1 MARIPN
7 ELIDQI
13 RDSVNIV
20 DVISQ
25 DVQLKKQGKNLMGHC
40 PFHRDDTPSFA
51 VNEQKQFFY
60 CFSCHRSGNVF
71 GFLQQL
77 HNLSFP
83 EAVERVAEMSNISV
97 PQQYVNQGRPEVDNS
112 PKGQLV
118 KLHDQTAKLYHHI
131 LVNTEAGRKA
141 MHYLTQRG
149 MSREMIDQFMLGY
162 APDIVGNEE
171 VLLEY
176 AQKQGLD
183 YQLLRKS
190 GLFTEDHQGELHD
203 RFHGRVM
210 YPIKNENGHVIA
222 FSGRIL
228 APKATGNDPKY
239 MNSPETPI
247 FNKRRTLFNLDL
259 AKQAARRAGSLTLFE
274 GFMDVISAYS
284 AGVQNG
290 IASMGTN
297 LTEEQIATIQRVTD
311 QVNICYDGDD
321 PGQNAINRAVQ
332 MFEENAPQLTVKI
345 VQLPAGIDPDE
356 YVQKYGGIKFA
367 DYLSHSQENAV
378 EFHLRYLQ
386 RGLNL
391 QNQDELMGYLN
402 AALRVVA
409 GVEEPVARDLYL
421 QKLATK
427 FSLDK
432 ESLTKQLAEVK
443 PQPHPVRRQ
452 RSAGQQQINNQ
463 SHWSRQVAPTSV
475 DRSVTQTTPLLSKLE
490 SAEQRLLKYFIE
502 DEGVRKMIHGLT
514 NFTFADDDYQGLFLA
529 IQKYFVDHDQFS
541 AAAMLDL
548 LDDTKQQ
555 RILTQVEERA
565 LDENIN
571 DDAVNDCI
579 RVIMNEA
586 PLEQQINAKRAALNE
601 AAMMND
607 QELVTKLA
615 AELVTLY
622 QRQQQMK
629 TEEMN

>member
-20 DVISQ
+20 DVISL

-83 EAVERVAEMSNISV
+83 DAVRQVAEMSNITL
-97 PQQYVNQGRPEVDNS
+97 PTQYVSENHQSIDNS
-112 PKGQLV
+112 PKGQLT
-118 KLHDQTAKLYHHI
+118 KLHDQAAKLYHHL
-131 LVNTEAGRKA
+131 LVNTEAGEKA
-141 MHYLTQRG
+141 LHYLTKRG
-149 MSREMIDQFMLGY
+149 VSRELIDQFDLGY
-162 APDIVGNEE
+162 AVEQSDEE

-176 AQKQGLD
+176 AQKQQID
-183 YQLLRKS
+183 YQLLRQS
-190 GLFTEDHQGELHD
+190 GLFTEDQQGNLHD

-228 APKATGNDPKY
+228 APKATQNEPKY

-259 AKQAARRAGSLTLFE
+259 AKKDARQSGSLTLFE
-274 GFMDVISAYS
+274 GFMDVIA
-284 AGVQNG
+284 AFGVGVKNG

-297 LTEEQIATIQRVTD
+297 LTEEQIQIIQRITS

-332 MFEENAPQLTVKI
+332 MFTDNAPRLGVKI
-345 VQLPAGIDPDE
+345 IQLPAGIDPDE
-356 YVQKYGGIKFA
+356 YVQKYGGIKFS
-367 DYLSHSQENAV
+367 DYLSQNTENSV
-378 EFHLRYLQ
+378 EFHLKYLQ

-391 QNQDELMGYLN
+391 KNQDELMGYLN
-402 AALRVVA
+402 AALQVIA
-409 GVEEPVARDLYL
+409 GVSEPVVQDLYL

-427 FSLDK
+427 FGLDK
-432 ESLTKQLAEVK
+432 TSLVNQLSKIQPTARPARSHQFSNRQARSERNEVGRS
-443 PQPHPVRRQ
+443 QPPVQ
-452 RSAGQQQINNQ
+452 M
-463 SHWSRQVAPTSV
+463 T
-475 DRSVTQTTPLLSKLE
+475 TQPLLSKLQ
-490 SAEQRLLKYFIE
+490 SAEQRLLKYYVL
-502 DEGVRKMIHGLT
+502 DEGVRKRLHGQEG
-514 NFTFADDDYQGLFLA
+514 FAFADVAYQQLY
-529 IQKYFVDHDQFS
+529 QKITEYLVDHTEFS
-541 AAAMLDL
+541 TAAMLDRI
-548 LDDTKQQ
+548 DNPEQQ
-555 RILTQVEERA
+555 QILTQMAE
-565 LDENIN
+565 LSIDENIS

-579 RVIMNEA
+579 RVIINEA
-586 PLEQQINAKRAALNE
+586 PLDQQIAAKRAALNE

-607 QELVTKLA
+607 QELTTKLA
-615 AELVTLY
+615 TELVTLY
-622 QRQQQMK
+622 QQQQQMK
-629 TEEMN
+629 TEEIN

>member
-20 DVISQ
+20 DVISL

-83 EAVERVAEMSNISV
+83 DAVRQVAEMSNITL
-97 PQQYVNQGRPEVDNS
+97 PTQYVSENHQSIDNS
-112 PKGQLV
+112 PKGQLT
-118 KLHDQTAKLYHHI
+118 KLHDQAAKLYHHL
-131 LVNTEAGRKA
+131 LVNTEAGEKA
-141 MHYLTQRG
+141 LHYLTKRG
-149 MSREMIDQFMLGY
+149 VSRELIDQFDLGY
-162 APDIVGNEE
+162 AVEQSDEE

-176 AQKQGLD
+176 AQKQQID
-183 YQLLRKS
+183 YQLLRQS
-190 GLFTEDHQGELHD
+190 GLFTEDQQGNLHD

-228 APKATGNDPKY
+228 APKATQNEPKY

-259 AKQAARRAGSLTLFE
+259 AKKDARQSGSLTLFE
-274 GFMDVISAYS
+274 GFMDVIA
-284 AGVQNG
+284 AFGVGVKNG

-297 LTEEQIATIQRVTD
+297 LTEEQIQIIQRITS

-332 MFEENAPQLTVKI
+332 MFTDNAPRLGVKI
-345 VQLPAGIDPDE
+345 IQLPAGIDPDE
-356 YVQKYGGIKFA
+356 YVQKYGGIKFS
-367 DYLSHSQENAV
+367 DYLSQNTENSV
-378 EFHLRYLQ
+378 EFHLKYLQ

-391 QNQDELMGYLN
+391 KNQDELMGYLN
-402 AALRVVA
+402 AALQVIA
-409 GVEEPVARDLYL
+409 GVSEPVVQDLYL

-427 FSLDK
+427 FGLDK
-432 ESLTKQLAEVK
+432 TSLVNQLSKIQPTARPARSHQFSNRQARSERNEVGRS
-443 PQPHPVRRQ
+443 QPPVQ
-452 RSAGQQQINNQ
+452 M
-463 SHWSRQVAPTSV
+463 T
-475 DRSVTQTTPLLSKLE
+475 TQPLLSKLQ
-490 SAEQRLLKYFIE
+490 SAEQRLLKYYVL
-502 DEGVRKMIHGLT
+502 DEGVRKRLHGQEG
-514 NFTFADDDYQGLFLA
+514 FAFADVAYQQLY
-529 IQKYFVDHDQFS
+529 QKITEYFVDHTEFS
-541 AAAMLDL
+541 TAAMLDRI
-548 LDDTKQQ
+548 DNPEQQ
-555 RILTQVEERA
+555 QILTQMAE
-565 LDENIN
+565 LSIDENIS

-579 RVIMNEA
+579 RVIINEA
-586 PLEQQINAKRAALNE
+586 PLDQQIAAKRAALNE

-607 QELVTKLA
+607 QELTTKLA
-615 AELVTLY
+615 TELVTLY
-622 QRQQQMK
+622 QQQQQMK
-629 TEEMN
+629 TEEIN